1 MVEAQWLAAGV
12 AYSRKFHA
20 ARDAPTTLTIG
31 GVPCADVI
39 CWPYLRGEECSCGG
53 TRAHVFRNG
62 CGRAVNSALS
72 AQAAPCRHG
81 ATCKRGVHPTA
92 DDVRRELSAWWRAT
106 HGGEP
111 EFAHAAVAAAAPP
124 PDASRS
130 TTSAA
135 GASASRR
142 CTLPAAR
149 LLELLSIHAS
159 DSPHIEKFLAEPC
172 FAAMVGDDRVR
183 RLFEM
188 RSRVKEMGEAYSVLQ
203 QLRALVAEGTAA
215 GTCGADGEGLTIID
229 ACSGRGMG
237 PTLLSYALP
246 SARVLMI
253 DANANMELSH
263 VAARPN
269 LAFLR
274 ADLYAASTVAAIAA
288 EARAARACVVTG
300 MHLCGALSPK
310 LIDIAVAVE
319 DVDALVLCPCC
330 LKGAHGAAVARAAE
344 ERGTDA
350 YDTLMETLQA
360 ICERE
365 VAGVPGVSL
374 RVVRDEHM
382 ISPRNCF
389 LLMRRPPRPAGAEV
403 AAFARCEPCEPP
415 ESSLALS

>member
-1 MVEAQWLAAGV
+1 MVA
-12 AYSRKFHA
+12 
-20 ARDAPTTLTIG
+20 
-31 GVPCADVI
+31 
-39 CWPYLRGEECSCGG
+39 
-53 TRAHVFRNG
+53 
-62 CGRAVNSALS
+62 
-72 AQAAPCRHG
+72 
-81 ATCKRGVHPTA
+81 
-92 DDVRRELSAWWRAT
+92 
-106 HGGEP
+106 
-111 EFAHAAVAAAAPP
+111 
-124 PDASRS
+124 
-130 TTSAA
+130 
-135 GASASRR
+135 
-142 CTLPAAR
+142 
-149 LLELLSIHAS
+149 
-159 DSPHIEKFLAEPC
+159 
-172 FAAMVGDDRVR
+172 DDRVR

-203 QLRALVAEGTAA
+203 QLRILVAEWTAA
-215 GTCGADGEGLTIID
+215 GTCGADGDGLTIID

-246 SARVLMI
+246 AARVLMI

-288 EARAARACVVTG
+288 EARGARACVPTG

-310 LIDIAVAVE
+310 LIDIAVAIDE
-319 DVDALVLCPCC
+319 VDALVLCPCC

-350 YDTLMETLQA
+350 YDTLMETLHA

-389 LLMRRPPRPAGAEV
+389 LLMRRPPRPAGAD
-403 AAFARCEPCEPP
+403 AAARCEPCEPP
-415 ESSLALS
+415 E